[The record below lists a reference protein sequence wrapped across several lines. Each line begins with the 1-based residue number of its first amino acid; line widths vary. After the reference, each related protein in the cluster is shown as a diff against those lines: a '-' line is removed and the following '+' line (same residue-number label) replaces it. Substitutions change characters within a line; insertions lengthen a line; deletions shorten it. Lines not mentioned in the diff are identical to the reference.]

1 MNVEQFEQFEQELIK
16 HGYRKWNGKISNE
29 DYYWCKG
36 FEHYEDEDGD
46 ERCSYQVLFQIW
58 DNRKYSQVPDN
69 SKFGV
74 QVTVLISDNH
84 RTDLIL
90 CRPIYNI
97 EEVEKQASS
106 FYNWIKDNLEL

>member
-1 MNVEQFEQFEQELIK
+1 MTVEQIEQFEQELIK

-36 FEHYEDEDGD
+36 FERYEDEDGD
-46 ERCSYQVLFQIW
+46 EICSYQVLFQIW

-90 CRPIYNI
+90 CRSIYDI
-97 EEVEKQASS
+97 EGVEKQASS
-106 FYNWIKDNLEL
+106 FYNWAKGNIEL